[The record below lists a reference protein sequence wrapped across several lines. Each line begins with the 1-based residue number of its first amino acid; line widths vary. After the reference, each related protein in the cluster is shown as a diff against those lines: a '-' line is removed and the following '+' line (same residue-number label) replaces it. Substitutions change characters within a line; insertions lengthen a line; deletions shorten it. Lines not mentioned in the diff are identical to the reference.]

1 MVWARGQLTVWKE
14 QQGSHQ
20 SREEGK
26 MSFLP
31 LFCNFVNIYDF
42 ERCSKVP
49 TIQRHDGRTLPSI
62 AYVRGKLFTV
72 KTLHVLACSILK
84 ISRK

>member
-1 MVWARGQLTVWKE
+1 M
-14 QQGSHQ
+14 
-20 SREEGK
+20 
-26 MSFLP
+26 
-31 LFCNFVNIYDF
+31 YDF